1 MSLPSGFSLLKSCLD
16 RAQQESLVVELRLI
30 VKQSPL
36 FTPTLY
42 GSPFRYQMTN
52 CGDFGWTVEND
63 VYKYVDKHPIT
74 GKVWPKIPDSL
85 IKLSRELLGERFR
98 ADCCLINLY
107 GEHSTLGLHVDK
119 TEKVS
124 KPVLSIS
131 LGDTATFLMGGIKK
145 NNRLE
150 RINLSSGD
158 VLILSDAARLSWHGI
173 EKIHF
178 GSSDLLK
185 NHGRLNLTIR
195 QVEV

>member
-1 MSLPSGFSLLKSCLD
+1 MSLPAGFSLFKSCLD
-16 RAQQESLVVELRLI
+16 RAQQENLVIELRQI
-30 VKQSPL
+30 VKKSPL
-36 FTPTLY
+36 YTPTL
-42 GSPFRYQMTN
+42 GGNPFNLQMSN
-52 CGDFGWTVEND
+52 CGEFGWVVEND
-63 VYKYVDKHPIT
+63 VYKYVDKHPVT
-74 GKVWPKIPDSL
+74 GNPWPPIPNSL
-85 IKLSRELLGERFR
+85 IKLCLELLGNNFKPQS
-98 ADCCLINLY
+98 CLINLY
-107 GEHSTLGLHVDK
+107 GEHSKLGLHVDK

-124 KPVLSIS
+124 KPIISVS

-145 NNRLE
+145 NNRVE

-185 NHGRLNLTIR
+185 HGGRLNLTIR